1 LTVREFNTIMR
12 DLNKK
17 ENCVFK
23 GTFTTR
29 YEKDGVALVFM
40 DDGYTA
46 RIYKDDVVYTK
57 TWDNK
62 IIKTKI

>member
-1 LTVREFNTIMR
+1 MN

-17 ENCVFK
+17 ENCVHR
-23 GTFTTR
+23 GTFITR
-29 YEKDGVALVFM
+29 YEKNGVALVFM

-46 RIYKDDVVYTK
+46 RIYKDGLVYTK

-62 IIKTKI
+62 ILKFVI

>member
-1 LTVREFNTIMR
+1 MTVREFNTIMR

-17 ENCVFK
+17 ENCVYV

-29 YEKDGVALVFM
+29 YEKDGVVLVFM

-46 RIYKDDVVYTK
+46 RIYKDGAVYTK

>member
-1 LTVREFNTIMR
+1 MN

-17 ENCVFK
+17 ENCVYQ
-23 GTFTTR
+23 GTFVTR

-46 RIYKDDVVYTK
+46 RIYKDDLVYTK

-62 IIKTKI
+62 ILKFVI

>member
-1 LTVREFNTIMR
+1 MTVREFDTIMR

-17 ENCVFK
+17 ENCVYK
-23 GTFTTR
+23 GEFITR

-46 RIYKDDVVYTK
+46 RIYKDGLVYTK
-57 TWDNK
+57 SWDNK
-62 IIKTKI
+62 ISTFVI

>member
-1 LTVREFNTIMR
+1 MTVREFDTIMM

-17 ENCVFK
+17 ENCVYK
-23 GTFTTR
+23 GEFITR

-46 RIYKDDVVYTK
+46 RIYKDGLVYTK

-62 IIKTKI
+62 ISTFVI